1 MGSVAMLFST
11 CRLCF
16 YQRNKVVVMS
26 KTIYCPIC
34 GRNLTAINSQEVAS
48 GKADSYV
55 FVHDNIIHSD
65 SDIDALEN
73 GIN

>member
-1 MGSVAMLFST
+1 
-11 CRLCF
+11 
-16 YQRNKVVVMS
+16 MS
-26 KTIYCPIC
+26 KTIYCPVC